1 MTTYLNYLAYAVL
14 FLTYFGLG
22 LGYIPGYRL
31 NRAAIAIVGAA
42 LLIVL
47 RVLDLNSAWK
57 ALDPNTLVFLFGVMV
72 LSANL
77 SEAGFFNLVLKGLV
91 RLAHTPLGLLV
102 WLSLG
107 AGLLSALFLN
117 DTIAILLTPLVL
129 VMVRSLQ
136 LPPVP
141 YLLALA
147 GATNLGSVAT
157 LTGNPQNILVGSFS
171 QISYLDFTL
180 ALAPVALVGLGLQ
193 IGLLCLLYPAV
204 RSRKPLFEGGVVDLG
219 RSMPN
224 LEVNR
229 ASLIKGGYVT
239 VGLLVA
245 FLLGYPPAQAALV
258 AAGILLFSR
267 RLPSEQFF
275 GRVDWEL
282 LVMFSGLF
290 IVTHAVEVLGL
301 LAWVKP
307 LVQQPPSL
315 MWVTAGLSNLISNVP
330 AVLLLHKLVPLG
342 DTRGWLLLAAAST
355 LAGNLT
361 LLGSVANL
369 IVAEAARRENHKLG
383 FLEHLRFGLPITL
396 LTLLLAYFWIYR

>member
-1 MTTYLNYLAYAVL
+1 MTAYLDYLAYAVL

-22 LGYIPGYRL
+22 LGYIPGYRM
-31 NRAAIAIVGAA
+31 NRAAIAVVGAA
-42 LLIVL
+42 LLVVL
-47 RVLDLNSAWK
+47 GVLDLKSAWA
-57 ALDPNTLVFLFGVMV
+57 ALDPSTLVFLFGVMV

-77 SEAGFFNLVLKGLV
+77 SEAGFFNLVLVGLV
-91 RLAHTPLGLLV
+91 RLARTPLGLLV

-107 AGLLSALFLN
+107 SGVLSALFLN
-117 DTIAILLTPLVL
+117 DTVAILLTPLVFAL
-129 VMVRSLQ
+129 VRSLE

-171 QISYLDFTL
+171 NISYPEFAA
-180 ALAPVALVGLGLQ
+180 ALVPVALVGLLLQ
-193 IGLLCLLYPAV
+193 IGLLCLLYPEV
-204 RSRKPLFEGGVVDLG
+204 RSRAPLQRV
-219 RSMPN
+219 N
-224 LEVNR
+224 LPLELNR

-239 VGLLVA
+239 LGLLLA

-258 AAGILLFSR
+258 AAGLLLFSR

-290 IVTHAVEVLGL
+290 IVTHAVEALGL
-301 LAWVKP
+301 LEPVKP
-307 LVQQPPSL
+307 LVDRPWSL
-315 MWVTAGLSNLISNVP
+315 LWVTAGLSNLISNVP
-330 AVLLLHKLVPLG
+330 AVLLLHKLVAAG
-342 DTRGWLLLAAAST
+342 DVKGWLLLASAST

-369 IVAEAARRENHKLG
+369 IVAEAARREGHKLG

-396 LTLLLAYFWIYR
+396 VTLLLAYFWIYR

>member
-1 MTTYLNYLAYAVL
+1 MQLLAYAAL
-14 FLTYFGLG
+14 FLTYLGLG
-22 LGYIPGYRL
+22 LGYIPGYRM

-47 RVLDLNSAWK
+47 GVLDLNSAWA

-77 SEAGFFNLVLKGLV
+77 SEAGFFNLVLSGLV
-91 RLAHTPLGLLV
+91 HLARTPLGLLI
-102 WLSLG
+102 WLTFG

-117 DTIAILLTPLVL
+117 DTVAILFTPLVFAL
-129 VMVRSLQ
+129 VRSLG

-171 QISYLDFTL
+171 KIPYVDFAL
-180 ALAPVALVGLGLQ
+180 ALVPVALVGLVLQ
-193 IGLLCLLYPAV
+193 IVLLGLLYPAV
-204 RSRKPLFEGGVVDLG
+204 RSRASLRSVPVPLE
-219 RSMPN
+219 P
-224 LEVNR
+224 NR
-229 ASLIKGGYVT
+229 ASLVKGSYVT
-239 VGLLVA
+239 VGLLAA

-275 GRVDWEL
+275 SRVDWEL

-290 IVTHAVEVLGL
+290 IVTRAVEVLRL
-301 LAWVKP
+301 LEFIKP
-307 LVQQPPSL
+307 LASQPWSL
-315 MWVTAGLSNLISNVP
+315 LWVTAGLSNLISNVP
-330 AVLLLHKLVPLG
+330 AVLLLHKLITAG
-342 DTRGWLLLAAAST
+342 DTKGWLLLASAST

-369 IVAEAARRENHKLG
+369 IVAEAARREGYRLG

-396 LTLLLAYFWIYR
+396 ATLLLTYFWLYR

>member
-1 MTTYLNYLAYAVL
+1 MTTYLEYLAYAVL

-22 LGYIPGYRL
+22 LGYVPGYRL

-47 RVLDLNSAWK
+47 GVLNLNEAWK

-72 LSANL
+72 MSANL
-77 SEAGFFNLVLKGLV
+77 SEAGFFNLVLGGLV
-91 RLAHTPLGLLV
+91 RLARTPLGLLV
-102 WLSLG
+102 WLTFG
-107 AGLLSALFLN
+107 AGVLSALFLN
-117 DTIAILLTPLVL
+117 DTVAILLTPLVFAL
-129 VMVRSLQ
+129 VRVLK

-171 QISYLDFTL
+171 KISYISFAA
-180 ALAPVALVGLGLQ
+180 ALAPVALLGLMLQ
-193 IGLLCLLYPAV
+193 VGLLCLLYPAV
-204 RSRKPLFEGGVVDLG
+204 RSRATLPALPRTPPEL
-219 RSMPN
+219 
-224 LEVNR
+224 NR
-229 ASLIKGGYVT
+229 ASLFKGSYVT
-239 VGLLVA
+239 LGLLVA

-275 GRVDWEL
+275 SRVDWEL

-301 LAWVKP
+301 LGLIKP
-307 LVQQPPSL
+307 LANQPWNL
-315 MWVTAGLSNLISNVP
+315 LWVTAGLSNLISNVP
-330 AVLLLHKLVPLG
+330 AVLLLHKLIPSG
-342 DTRGWLLLAAAST
+342 DARGWLLLASAST

-369 IVAEAARRENHKLG
+369 IVAEAARREGYKLG